1 MSAAKQLGSL
11 GWPVDKDWRK
21 VPDGMR
27 FLESHM
33 NEIIAKVD
41 RIDEI
46 VGHLE
51 AMLFHEL
58 MVRVDPRR

>member
-1 MSAAKQLGSL
+1 
-11 GWPVDKDWRK
+11 
-21 VPDGMR
+21 
-27 FLESHM
+27 M